1 MTSPVRREMALS
13 LGGVFAGAAVGI
25 VIFFL
30 LAKTGLILL
39 VLPGALTGFG
49 RGLMS
54 SRPSWLMAL
63 VSGIAGLAAGVFGL
77 WLILPLK
84 TDTGLLYFVTHIYHV
99 TPVML
104 GMLAAGAL
112 AAAWLGYGRQGRG
125 EAG

>member
-1 MTSPVRREMALS
+1 MTSSVRREMALS
-13 LGGVFAGAAVGI
+13 LGGVLTGAAVGI

-63 VSGIAGLAAGVFGL
+63 VSGIAGLAAGIFGL
-77 WLILPLK
+77 WLILPLEA
-84 TDTGLLYFVTHIYHV
+84 DTGLLYFVTHIYHV

-112 AAAWLGYGRQGRG
+112 AAAWLGYGRQGRA

>member
-1 MTSPVRREMALS
+1 MTPSMQREMALS
-13 LGGVFAGAAVGI
+13 LGGILAGAIVGV

-49 RGLMS
+49 RGLVS
-54 SRPSWLMAL
+54 TRPSWFMAL
-63 VSGIAGLAAGVFGL
+63 VCGLAGLAAGILGL
-77 WLILPLK
+77 WLILPFK
-84 TDTGLLYFVTHIYHV
+84 ADTGLLYFVTHIYHV
-99 TPVML
+99 TPLML

-125 EAG
+125 AAE